1 VHARTSGVGGSVCRS
16 DGMAQAAGPGTG
28 DPYVGGP
35 GIKAICL
42 AASPG
47 AGYPGASN
55 FGTGGRG
62 PGDSGERCL
71 GQSRCAGF

>member
-1 VHARTSGVGGSVCRS
+1 MDILTYPERLSSQ
-16 DGMAQAAGPGTG
+16 M
-28 DPYVGGP
+28 VGGP
-35 GIKAICL
+35 GIKAIGM

-55 FGTGGRG
+55 FGTGGCG